1 VKRKERS
8 MLKVIEYRDGNLV
21 ILDQRLLPSEEKYII
36 CTTVEEVR
44 DAIRELAV
52 RGAPLIAIAAAYG
65 VCVGLHQYKDPSKL
79 DYIISTLKSARPT
92 AYNIFLI
99 LDRIKEKLRN
109 IKDFDVLV
117 SLAEDEARRVHDEDK
132 ELCDSIAENGQK
144 VIPDGAKIITYC
156 NTGMLA
162 TGGIGTALGV
172 IYKAFWKGKLERVY
186 ACETRPLLQG
196 ARLTA
201 YELSKNG
208 VPVKLISDNMISYLF
223 SKERIDLAIVGADR
237 IVRNGDVANKIGT
250 YNLAVVCKHFGIPFY
265 VAAPYTTIDLSL
277 EKGED
282 IPIEERSDKEIK
294 FIYGKQISPLNVDV
308 WNPAFDVTPSE
319 LITGII
325 TDKGIFRPDEIK
337 YLYGK

>member
-1 VKRKERS
+1 

-99 LDRIKEKLRN
+99 LDRINEKLRN

-223 SKERIDLAIVGADR
+223 SKERIDIAIVGADR

>member
-1 VKRKERS
+1 

-99 LDRIKEKLRN
+99 LDRINEKLRN

-117 SLAEDEARRVHDEDK
+117 SLAEDEARGVHDEDK

-325 TDKGIFRPDEIK
+325 TDKGIFIPDEIK

>member
-1 VKRKERS
+1 

-79 DYIISTLKSARPT
+79 DYIVSTLKSARPT

-99 LDRIKEKLRN
+99 LDKINEKLRN

>member
-1 VKRKERS
+1 
-8 MLKVIEYRDGNLV
+8 MLKVIEYRDGSLV

-99 LDRIKEKLRN
+99 LDRINEKLRN

-250 YNLAVVCKHFGIPFY
+250 YNLAVVCKHFGVPFY

>member
-1 VKRKERS
+1 

-65 VCVGLHQYKDPSKL
+65 VCVGLRQYKDPSKL

-99 LDRIKEKLRN
+99 LDRINEKLRN

-223 SKERIDLAIVGADR
+223 SKERIDIAIVGADR

-325 TDKGIFRPDEIK
+325 TDKGIFRPNEIK

>member
-1 VKRKERS
+1 

-21 ILDQRLLPSEEKYII
+21 ILDQRLLPGEEKYII
-36 CTTVEEVR
+36 CATVEEVR

-65 VCVGLHQYKDPSKL
+65 VCVGLRQYKDPSKL

-99 LDRIKEKLRN
+99 LDRINEKLRN

-172 IYKAFWKGKLERVY
+172 IYKAFWKGKLEHVY

-223 SKERIDLAIVGADR
+223 SKERIDIAIVGADR

>member
-1 VKRKERS
+1 
-8 MLKVIEYRDGNLV
+8 MLRVVEYRDGSLA
-21 ILDQRLLPSEEKYII
+21 ILDQRLLPSEEKYIV

-44 DAIRELAV
+44 DSIRDLAV

-65 VCVGLHQYKDPSKL
+65 VCVGLHQYKDPDKL
-79 DYIISTLKSARPT
+79 DYIIGVLKSARPT

-99 LDRIKEKLRN
+99 LDRIEKRLRD
-109 IKDFDVLV
+109 IKNFDVLV
-117 SLAEDEARRVHDEDK
+117 SLAEEEAKKVHEEDR
-132 ELCDSIAENGQK
+132 ELCDSIAENGLK
-144 VIPDGAKIITYC
+144 VIPDGANVITYC

-172 IYKAFWKGKLERVY
+172 IYKAFWGGKLERVY
-186 ACETRPLLQG
+186 VCETRPLLQG

-208 VPVKLISDNMISYLF
+208 VPVTLISDNMVSYLL
-223 SKERIDLAIVGADR
+223 SRRRVDVAIVGADR
-237 IVRNGDVANKIGT
+237 IVRSGDVANKIGT

-277 EKGED
+277 EKGGD
-282 IPIEERSDKEIK
+282 IPIEERSDKELK
-294 FIYGKQISPLNVDV
+294 FIYGKQVAPLDVEV

-325 TDKGIFRPDEIK
+325 TDRGIFKPGEIK
-337 YLYGK
+337 YFHGE

>member
-1 VKRKERS
+1 

-65 VCVGLHQYKDPSKL
+65 VCVGLRQYKDPSKL

-99 LDRIKEKLRN
+99 LDRINEKLRN

-250 YNLAVVCKHFGIPFY
+250 YNLAVVCKHFCIPFY

>member
-1 VKRKERS
+1 

-65 VCVGLHQYKDPSKL
+65 VCVGLRQYKDPSKL

-99 LDRIKEKLRN
+99 LDRINEKLRN

-325 TDKGIFRPDEIK
+325 TDKGIFKPDEIK

>member
-1 VKRKERS
+1 

-65 VCVGLHQYKDPSKL
+65 VCVGLRQYKDPSKL

-99 LDRIKEKLRN
+99 LDRINEKLRN

-172 IYKAFWKGKLERVY
+172 IYKAFWKGKLECVY

>member
-1 VKRKERS
+1 

-65 VCVGLHQYKDPSKL
+65 VCVGLRQYKDPSKL

-99 LDRIKEKLRN
+99 LDRINEKLRN

>member
-1 VKRKERS
+1 

-99 LDRIKEKLRN
+99 LDRINEKLRN